1 MLRLALG
8 LLLSCALLYGAYRGL
23 RPGAPPPAAQ
33 QAAARREGVTLP
45 ARGPGAGRK
54 VVEDLQKIQNAAGER
69 TFNAGQAAEG
79 R

>member
-8 LLLSCALLYGAYRGL
+8 LVLACVLLYGAYRGL

-33 QAAARREGVTLP
+33 QAAAQREGVTLP
-45 ARGPGAGRK
+45 ARGPGAARQ
-54 VVEDLQKIQNAAGER
+54 VVDDLQKIQNAAQQR
-69 TFNAGQAAEG
+69 TLNAGEAAAG